1 MHATVR
7 QDLILGLTL
16 TAFSA
21 WSISYLSLW
30 ASRFPIPMTPASL
43 SRPGLSFLDRPGGT
57 GRLAAAHGQHDPE
70 AFTAAP
76 RRRAA
81 RKPGQS
87 RAPELGR
94 IDAHPS
100 GLRAALSLLLLH

>member
-16 TAFSA
+16 TAFFCMVYFVLIPLGIEVPHSHDPGQ
-21 WSISYLSLW
+21 LSPAAYPSWIAL
-30 ASRFPIPMTPASL
+30 AGLGASL
-43 SRPGLSFLDRPGGT
+43 LLT
-57 GRLAAAHGQHDPE
+57 ANTILKHLRL
-70 AFTAAP
+70 
-76 RRRAA
+76 RRAA

-94 IDAHPS
+94 IDSHPS